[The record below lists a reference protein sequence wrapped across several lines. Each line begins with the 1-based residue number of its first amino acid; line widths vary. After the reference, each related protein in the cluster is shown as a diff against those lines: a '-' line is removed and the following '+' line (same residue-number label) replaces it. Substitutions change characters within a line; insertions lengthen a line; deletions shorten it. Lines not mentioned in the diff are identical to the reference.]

1 MKSMDIYNSATQTH
15 RQRAVPVRPHRCRPR
30 FSSHS
35 NLKSESWSLIHT
47 ETSPIICQSLHNAMR
62 FWNDLLLSALL
73 MQSVFLQNTLS
84 SIPFHQQQYATLN
97 LWKINEIHIPAC
109 VTLQAY
115 SAKRSHSLWQQ
126 RLFIWS
132 QSQAWQLR
140 LSCAVFRSS
149 HRLTATLSSR
159 CANRCH
165 ASYLQVWLSHR
176 LPDFVLIMRGN
187 C

>member
-84 SIPFHQQQYATLN
+84 SIPFHQQQYATYIFQHV
-97 LWKINEIHIPAC
+97 WRCKH
-109 VTLQAY
+109 TLQKEVTAY
-115 SAKRSHSLWQQ
+115 GNSVFSFGHTHKLDSSVYLVRSSVRHTDSQ
-126 RLFIWS
+126 RRWVLAARTGAMLPI
-132 QSQAWQLR
+132 
-140 LSCAVFRSS
+140 FRSGCHTDFPTS
-149 HRLTATLSSR
+149 SLLCAATAK
-159 CANRCH
+159 AH
-165 ASYLQVWLSHR
+165 K
-176 LPDFVLIMRGN
+176 
-187 C
+187 